1 MIESGSD
8 IEKRMDTILNV
19 IKNLKDQINIEKS
32 LIQDINNKLT
42 NLLNNQYISNRVETT
57 PSQYTD
63 VNVGNLNEEKQNLEN
78 LIANLNEKI
87 SKLEE
92 ENKSHM
98 EKNELLKTA
107 LLLHIDTE
115 TADVHDMESSP
126 TSIPLP
132 PMKKEKVNNVFTIE
146 DAMKAQQNEAQTFP
160 EPSFET
166 KEVKSIKSEEIIPPL
181 PKTDT
186 IANIEPSEE
195 ILICPICENAL
206 HELFSEIYVEGGK
219 KIKCSK
225 CGYEW
230 Q

>member
-1 MIESGSD
+1 MESGSD
-8 IEKRMDTILNV
+8 IERRMETILNF

-42 NLLNNQYISNRVETT
+42 KLLNNQNISSRVETT
-57 PSQYTD
+57 PSQYTN
-63 VNVGNLNEEKQNLEN
+63 VNTDNLVEEKQNLES
-78 LIANLNEKI
+78 LVANLNEKI

-115 TADVHDMESSP
+115 TSDVHDMESSP

-132 PMKKEKVNNVFTIE
+132 PMKKEKADNVITIE
-146 DAMKAQQNEAQTFP
+146 DAMKAQQNEAQTLP
-160 EPSFET
+160 EPSFEP
-166 KEVKSIKSEEIIPPL
+166 EEIQSIKSEVIIPLP
-181 PKTDT
+181 PKTDV
-186 IANIEPSEE
+186 ISDIENSEE
-195 ILICPICENAL
+195 KLICPICENAL
-206 HELFSEIYVEGGK
+206 QELFSEIYVEGGK